1 MTEIIGVRFKD
12 GGKIYYFSPGGNQVH
27 AGDLVI
33 TETARGTEC
42 GEVAI
47 PNKQIPKTEITAPL
61 KPIIRVATKDDRRIM
76 ELNREEGG
84 KGLSGL
90 SAENRFSG
98 TENESGGC
106 GMYL

>member
-47 PNKQIPKTEITAPL
+47 PN
-61 KPIIRVATKDDRRIM
+61 
-76 ELNREEGG
+76 
-84 KGLSGL
+84 
-90 SAENRFSG
+90 
-98 TENESGGC
+98 
-106 GMYL
+106 